1 MKGKNSLLQKVMMVA
16 GVILCIVFIPIL
28 AINITLIVKSYTHP
42 DQVPDFMGYKPFIV
56 LSGSM
61 EPGIMT
67 GDMVFVKET
76 NTANLQKGDVIA
88 YKSGTSVITHRILE
102 VKTENGETSYITQG
116 DANDSPD
123 QTAVK
128 PSDVEG
134 AYIGRIPGAGKA
146 AMFMQTTTGMI
157 LFVVCPLV
165 LFILYDIIR
174 RKMLDSKDSSR
185 TKELELELERLRAE
199 KSQS

>member
-1 MKGKNSLLQKVMMVA
+1 MKEKNSLLQKLMAAV

-28 AINITLIVKSYTHP
+28 IVNVTLIVKSYTNP
-42 DQVPDFMGYKPFIV
+42 DQVPDFLGYKPFIV

-61 EPGIMT
+61 EPDIMT
-67 GDMVFVKET
+67 GDMVLVKEA
-76 NTANLQKGDVIA
+76 NTDNLQKGDVIA
-88 YKSGTSVITHRILE
+88 YKSGQAVITHRIIE

-116 DANDSPD
+116 DANDSAD

-134 AYIGRIPGAGKA
+134 VYIGRIPGAGKV

-157 LFVVCPLV
+157 LFVVCPLA

-174 RKMLDSKDSSR
+174 RKMLDGKEASR
-185 TKELELELERLRAE
+185 ARELELELERLKAE
-199 KSQS
+199 KSQA

>member
-1 MKGKNSLLQKVMMVA
+1 MKEKANWLQKIMTVI
-16 GVILCIVFIPIL
+16 GVVLCVVFIPL
-28 AINITLIVKSYTHP
+28 LLINVTLIVKSYTHP

-67 GDMVFVKET
+67 GDMVIVRDT
-76 NTANLQKGDVIA
+76 DAGNLQKGDVIA
-88 YKSGTSVITHRILE
+88 YKSGEAVITHRIID
-102 VKTENGETSYITQG
+102 VKTENGEVRYVTQG

-123 QTAVK
+123 QATVK

-134 AYIGRIPGAGKA
+134 VYKNRIPGMGNA

-157 LFVVCPLV
+157 IFVVCPLL
-165 LFILYDIIR
+165 LFIVWDIIR
-174 RKMLDSKDSSR
+174 RKLQGKKEVSR
-185 TKELELELERLRAE
+185 ARELELELERLKAE
-199 KSQS
+199 KG

>member
-1 MKGKNSLLQKVMMVA
+1 MKEKSSMFQKVTAALGAV
-16 GVILCIVFIPIL
+16 LCIVFIPLL
-28 AINITLIVKSYTHP
+28 AVNVTLIAKSYANP
-42 DQVPDFMGYKPFIV
+42 DKVPDFLGYKPFIV

-67 GDMVFVKET
+67 GDMVFVKEADT
-76 NTANLQKGDVIA
+76 ENLQKGDVIA
-88 YKSGTSVITHRILE
+88 YKSGQAVITHRITG
-102 VKTENGETSYITQG
+102 VKTENGELSYITQG

-123 QTAVK
+123 QIPVK

-134 AYIGRIPGAGKA
+134 TYIGRIPGLGKA

-174 RKMLDSKDSSR
+174 RKMLDGREASR
-185 TKELELELERLRAE
+185 TRELELELEQLKAE
-199 KSQS
+199 KSQA